1 MDEQLTVLRPA
12 AHSPDGQRIS
22 SAFPPEILEQIR
34 GRVRLLSLLIL
45 VAFAFDLVIYFG
57 NWLAILVGYPVPSG
71 FFETGAF
78 QIVNAVAV
86 AASAGLWW
94 AASSRRV
101 SATRLH
107 TLGLV
112 YEIIVCFIIAT
123 ITFWQ
128 YYILNV
134 MLPNLTWVPVVIILF
149 PLVMPGPPG
158 RMLAAAIAAGA
169 TAPAAL
175 LLLEVMGKVAAAPDA
190 YFQVTVHSAFAV
202 GFAYTGAKLVYG
214 LGREVTAAREFGS
227 YHLVERLGQGGMG
240 EVWRAQHRMLARSAA
255 IKLIRPSVPSA
266 ARPGV
271 SEEARRRFEREAQAI
286 ALLRSPHTV
295 ELFDFGVS
303 TDGAFYYVMELLD
316 GLDADTLV
324 RQFGPVPAERAIH
337 LLRQVCHSLS
347 EADAR
352 GLVHCDVKP
361 ANIFV
366 CQYGE
371 DCDFVK
377 VLDFGIAK
385 AVGAGMNTELAITQV
400 NVVHGTPAFMAPEQ
414 ALGRSNVDGRADIY
428 ATGCVA
434 YWLLTGEL
442 VFTAET
448 AMALFLHHARTP
460 PLPPSARAELP
471 IPEALDQLVLSCLAK
486 DPAERPQSARELSL
500 RLAAVEGASAWSE
513 DRARDWW
520 TRHEPVQRQERN
532 SIVRNRGALVEGP
545 SRCKFSETDLRH

>member
-1 MDEQLTVLRPA
+1 MHEHMTVLRPE
-12 AHSPDGQRIS
+12 AHSPDGQGIS
-22 SAFPPEILEQIR
+22 SAFPPEIVEQIR
-34 GRVRLLSLLIL
+34 GRVRLLSVLIL

-57 NWLAILVGYPVPSG
+57 NWLAILVGYPAPSG

-78 QIVNAVAV
+78 QVVNGVAV
-86 AASAGLWW
+86 AASAGLWGV
-94 AASSRRV
+94 ARSRRV

-107 TLGLV
+107 TLSLV
-112 YEIIVCFIIAT
+112 YEIIICFIIAT

-128 YYILNV
+128 YYILNL

-149 PLVMPGPPG
+149 PLIMPGPPG

-175 LLLEVMGKVAAAPDA
+175 LLLEVMGKVAAAPEA

-202 GFAYTGAKLVYG
+202 GFAYTGAKFVYG

-227 YHLVERLGQGGMG
+227 YHLVERVGQGGMG

-266 ARPGV
+266 GV
-271 SEEARRRFEREAQAI
+271 SEEARRRFEREAQSI

-324 RQFGPVPAERAIH
+324 RQFGPVPAERAIY

-347 EADAR
+347 EAEAR
-352 GLVHCDVKP
+352 GLVHCDIKP

-385 AVGAGMNTELAITQV
+385 AVGAGVDTELAITQV
-400 NVVHGTPAFMAPEQ
+400 NAVHGTPAFMAPEQ
-414 ALGRSNVDGRADIY
+414 ALGRSNVDARADIY

-448 AMALFLHHARTP
+448 AMALFLHHAHTH
-460 PLPPSARAELP
+460 PLPPSARTELP
-471 IPEALDQLVLSCLAK
+471 IPQALDQVVLSCLAK
-486 DPAERPQSARELSL
+486 DPAERPQSAGELSR
-500 RLAAVEGASAWSE
+500 RLAAVEGASAWTE
-513 DRARDWW
+513 DRTRDWW
-520 TRHEPVQRQERN
+520 TRHQPVQRQERK
-532 SIVRNRGALVEGP
+532 SIARVSDAAVT
-545 SRCKFSETDLRH
+545 SETSPS

>member
-1 MDEQLTVLRPA
+1 MHEHVTLLRPA
-12 AHSPDGQRIS
+12 AHSPDGQGLS
-22 SAFPPEILEQIR
+22 SAFPPEVLEQVR
-34 GRVRLLSLLIL
+34 GRVRLLSLLML
-45 VAFAFDLVIYFG
+45 LAFAFDLVVYSA
-57 NWLAILVGYPVPSG
+57 NWLAILAGYPAPTG
-71 FFETGAF
+71 FLETGGF
-78 QIVNAVAV
+78 QVINVVAV

-94 AASSRRV
+94 VARSRRV

-107 TLGLV
+107 TLGLA
-112 YEIIVCFIIAT
+112 YEIIICFIIAT

-128 YYILNV
+128 YYVLNL

-149 PLVMPGPPG
+149 PLIMPGPPG
-158 RMLAAAIAAGA
+158 RMLAAAVAAGA
-169 TAPAAL
+169 TAPVAL
-175 LLLEVMGKVAAAPDA
+175 LLLEVTGKVVAAPDA

-202 GFAYTGAKLVYG
+202 GFAYTGAQLVYG
-214 LGREVTAAREFGS
+214 LGRAVTAAREFGS

-255 IKLIRPSVPSA
+255 IKLIRPSVLSA

-295 ELFDFGVS
+295 ELFDFGLS
-303 TDGAFYYVMELLD
+303 TDGTFYYVMELLD

-324 RQFGPVPAERAIH
+324 RRFGPVPAERAIY

-347 EADAR
+347 EAEAH
-352 GLVHCDVKP
+352 GLVHRDVKP

-366 CQYGE
+366 CRYGE

-385 AVGAGMNTELAITQV
+385 PVGVGVDTETEAALTQM

-414 ALGRSNVDGRADIY
+414 ALDRSNVDTRADVY
-428 ATGCVA
+428 SAGCVA
-434 YWLLTGEL
+434 YWLLTGKL

-448 AMALFLHHARTP
+448 AMALLLHHAQTP
-460 PLPPSARAELP
+460 PTPPSARTELP
-471 IPEALDQLVLSCLAK
+471 IPEALDQLVMSCLAK
-486 DPAERPQSARELSL
+486 DPTERPQSARELSR
-500 RLAAVEGASAWSE
+500 RLAAVEGAGAWTE
-513 DRARDWW
+513 DRTRDWW
-520 TRHEPVQRQERN
+520 TRHQPVLRQERK
-532 SIVRNRGALVEGP
+532 SIARVPDVPMAPV
-545 SRCKFSETDLRH
+545 

>member
-1 MDEQLTVLRPA
+1 MHEHVTVLRPA
-12 AHSPDGQRIS
+12 AHSPDGHGIS
-22 SAFPPEILEQIR
+22 SAFPPEVLEQVR
-34 GRVRLLSLLIL
+34 GRVRLLSLLML
-45 VAFAFDLVIYFG
+45 VAFAFDLVVYSA
-57 NWLAILVGYPVPSG
+57 NWLAILAGYPAPAG
-71 FFETGAF
+71 FLETEGF
-78 QIVNAVAV
+78 QVINVVAV

-94 AASSRRV
+94 VARSRHV

-107 TLGLV
+107 TLGLA
-112 YEIIVCFIIAT
+112 YEITICFIIAT

-128 YYILNV
+128 YYVVNS

-149 PLVMPGPPG
+149 PLIMPGPPR

-175 LLLEVMGKVAAAPDA
+175 LLLEVTGKVAAAPEA
-190 YFQVTVHSAFAV
+190 YFQVSVHSAFAI

-214 LGREVTAAREFGS
+214 LGREVTVAREFGS
-227 YHLVERLGQGGMG
+227 YHLVERLGAGGMG

-255 IKLIRPSVPSA
+255 IKLIRPSVLNGA
-266 ARPGV
+266 QPGV
-271 SEEARRRFEREAQAI
+271 SEEARRRFEREAQSI

-324 RQFGPVPAERAIH
+324 RRFGPVPAERAIH
-337 LLRQVCHSLS
+337 LLRQMCHSLS
-347 EADAR
+347 EAEAR
-352 GLVHCDVKP
+352 GLVHRDVKP
-361 ANIFV
+361 ANVYV
-366 CQYGE
+366 CRYGE
-371 DCDFVK
+371 DYDFVK

-385 AVGAGMNTELAITQV
+385 AVGADANTQPVLTQV

-414 ALGRSNVDGRADIY
+414 VLGRSNVDARADIY

-448 AMALFLHHARTP
+448 AMALLLHHAQSP
-460 PLPPSARAELP
+460 PLPPSARTELS
-471 IPEALDQLVLSCLAK
+471 IPKALDQLVLSCLA
-486 DPAERPQSARELSL
+486 
-500 RLAAVEGASAWSE
+500 
-513 DRARDWW
+513 
-520 TRHEPVQRQERN
+520 
-532 SIVRNRGALVEGP
+532 
-545 SRCKFSETDLRH
+545 

>member
-1 MDEQLTVLRPA
+1 MHEHVTLLRPA
-12 AHSPDGQRIS
+12 AHSPDGQGLS
-22 SAFPPEILEQIR
+22 SAFPPEVLEQVR
-34 GRVRLLSLLIL
+34 GRVRLLSVLIL
-45 VAFAFDLVIYFG
+45 VAFAFDLVIFLG
-57 NWLAILVGYPVPSG
+57 NWLAILVGYPAPSG

-78 QIVNAVAV
+78 QVVNVLAVV
-86 AASAGLWW
+86 ASAGLWW
-94 AASSRRV
+94 VARSRGV

-107 TLGLV
+107 TLGLA
-112 YEIIVCFIIAT
+112 YEVIICFIIAT

-128 YYILNV
+128 YYVLNL
-134 MLPNLTWVPVVIILF
+134 MLPNLTWVPVVIIVF
-149 PLVMPGPPG
+149 PLIMPGPPG
-158 RMLAAAIAAGA
+158 RMLAAALAAGA
-169 TAPAAL
+169 TAPVAL
-175 LLLEVMGKVAAAPDA
+175 LLLAVTGKVVAAPDA

-202 GFAYTGAKLVYG
+202 GFAYTGAQLVYG

-255 IKLIRPSVPSA
+255 IKLIRPSVLST

-303 TDGAFYYVMELLD
+303 TDGTFYYVMELLD

-324 RQFGPVPAERAIH
+324 RRFGPVPAERAIY

-347 EADAR
+347 EAEAH
-352 GLVHCDVKP
+352 GLVHRDVKP

-366 CQYGE
+366 CRYGE

-385 AVGAGMNTELAITQV
+385 AVGVGVDTEAALTQV

-414 ALGRSNVDGRADIY
+414 ALDGSNVDARADVY
-428 ATGCVA
+428 GTGCVA
-434 YWLLTGEL
+434 YWLLTGKL

-448 AMALFLHHARTP
+448 AMALLLHHAQTP
-460 PLPPSARAELP
+460 PTPPSARTELP
-471 IPEALDQLVLSCLAK
+471 IPKALEQLVLSCLAK
-486 DPAERPQSARELSL
+486 DPTERPQSARELSL
-500 RLAAVEGASAWSE
+500 RLAAVEGASAWTE
-513 DRARDWW
+513 DRSRDWW
-520 TRHEPVQRQERN
+520 TRHQPVQRQERK
-532 SIVRNRGALVEGP
+532 SIARVPDATMSPG
-545 SRCKFSETDLRH
+545 

>member
-1 MDEQLTVLRPA
+1 MDQHMTLLRPA
-12 AHSPDGQRIS
+12 AHSRGGQGIS
-22 SAFPPEILEQIR
+22 SAFPPEVLQQVR
-34 GRVRLLSLLIL
+34 GRVRLLSVLIL
-45 VAFAFDLVIYFG
+45 VAFAFDLVVYVG
-57 NWLAILVGYPVPSG
+57 NWLAILIGYPAPSG
-71 FFETGAF
+71 FFETGGF
-78 QIVNAVAV
+78 QALNVVAV

-94 AASSRRV
+94 VARSPRV
-101 SATRLH
+101 SASRLH
-107 TLGLV
+107 TLGLA
-112 YEIIVCFIIAT
+112 YEIGICFIIAT

-128 YYILNV
+128 YYVLTL

-149 PLVMPGPPG
+149 PLIMPGPPG
-158 RMLAAAIAAGA
+158 RMLVAAVAAGA
-169 TAPAAL
+169 TAPVAL
-175 LLLEVMGKVAAAPDA
+175 LLLEVAGKVAADPEA
-190 YFQVTVHSAFAV
+190 YVQVTVHSAFAV
-202 GFAYTGAKLVYG
+202 GFAYTGAQLVYG

-227 YHLVERLGQGGMG
+227 YRLVERLGQGGMG

-255 IKLIRPSVPSA
+255 IKLIQPSVPSA
-266 ARPGV
+266 GRPES

-316 GLDADTLV
+316 GLDADALV
-324 RQFGPVPAERAIH
+324 RGFGPVPAERAIY

-347 EADAR
+347 EAEAR
-352 GLVHCDVKP
+352 DLVHRDIKP

-366 CQYGE
+366 CRYGE

-385 AVGAGMNTELAITQV
+385 AVGVDTEPVLTQV

-414 ALGRSNVDGRADIY
+414 ALGGSTVDRRADIY
-428 ATGCVA
+428 ATGCLA

-448 AMALFLHHARTP
+448 AMALLLHHAQTP
-460 PLPPSARAELP
+460 PIPPSVRTELP
-471 IPEALDQLVLSCLAK
+471 IPEGLDRLVLSCLAK

-500 RLAAVEGASAWSE
+500 RLAAVECASAWTE
-513 DRARDWW
+513 ERIRDWW
-520 TRHEPVQRQERN
+520 ARHQPVQPQDQN
-532 SIVRNRGALVEGP
+532 SIA
-545 SRCKFSETDLRH
+545 